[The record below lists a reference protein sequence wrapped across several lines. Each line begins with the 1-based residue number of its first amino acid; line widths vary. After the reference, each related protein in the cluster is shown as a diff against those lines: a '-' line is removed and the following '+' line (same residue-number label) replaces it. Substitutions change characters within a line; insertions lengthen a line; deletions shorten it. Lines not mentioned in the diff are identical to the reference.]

1 MKILICGILFTFL
14 LIFSMFCFGQNK
26 NYTID
31 IECQKGID
39 SAKID
44 IEKGEYKYLIFGYLT
59 NPIHTFSRLMYKEHT
74 IKVVYMGCVVFE
86 KEECYS
92 NFMDEKINKKYGTHS
107 VDKLWQKAKYM
118 DSVGLG
124 DRDAVFEAANE
135 KMYQFIFSNLNWKKI
150 DLYKNKEEKK
160 NRVFV
165 QIHIDTLG
173 KAQVD
178 SIFQTTSL
186 ELKKEIKRVIELL
199 PKWKTATKNGKI
211 IEQRFNISLHFSE
224 EIRKKYA
231 K

>member
-14 LIFSMFCFGQNK
+14 LVFSMFCFGQNK
-26 NYTID
+26 NDTID

-44 IEKGEYKYLIFGYLT
+44 IQRGEYKYLIFGYLT
-59 NPIHTFSRLMYKEHT
+59 NPIHTFSKLMYKEHN

-92 NFMDEKINKKYGTHS
+92 NFMDKKINEKYGNNS

-124 DRDAVFEAANE
+124 NRNAVFEEGNE
-135 KMYQFIFSNLNWKKI
+135 KMYQLIYSNLDWKKI
-150 DLYKNKEEKK
+150 ELYKNKEDKK

-165 QIHIDTLG
+165 KIHIDTLG
-173 KAQVD
+173 NVKVD
-178 SIFQTTSL
+178 SIFKTTSL

-199 PKWKTATKNGKI
+199 PKWTTATKNGKV
-211 IEQRFNISLHFSE
+211 IEQKFSIALFFSE
-224 EIRKKYA
+224 EIRKKYG